1 MTQIIA
7 GLYEIENEIGAGGGG
22 IVYLGRHI
30 RLNKQVVLK
39 ADKRKLSADTET
51 LRREVD
57 MLKNL
62 AHTYIPQ
69 VYDFVQEGDT
79 VYTVMDYIEG
89 ESLDKLL
96 GRGQK
101 ITQPQIIKWACQL
114 LAALKYLHSRP
125 PHGILHGDIKPAN
138 IMLRP
143 SGDICLIDYNIALAL
158 GEDGAVKV
166 GFSKGYASPEHYGA
180 DYVIRNK
187 PAAVF
192 RRTLQLGDTTERIDI
207 NGELGYFGGNG
218 TTKSSKGI
226 LLDTRSDIYSLGATL
241 YHLISGRKPAQDA
254 REVVPLGT
262 DICSPGV
269 SMILQKAMAPQ
280 PDKRYK
286 SAEEML
292 TAFLRLY
299 KTDKRTVRH
308 KRRMVL
314 TGILLSTL
322 FLAGGVSAFIGLNQL
337 KQREKALV
345 LAEYS
350 ANALE
355 DGDVAGAL
363 EYALQAIP
371 SGDSVLDAP
380 VTAQAQKA
388 LTDALGVYDMSEG
401 LKPLDS
407 VKLPSVPFTIAVSPK
422 GTRFAAV
429 YAYEAAIYDANTRQL
444 IVKFP
449 TQKSALSDVIFINE
463 NRFIYAG
470 SDGVAAYDIEKE
482 KVLWRGEKAT
492 TLEVS
497 DDGSTLAA
505 LTENAEGVTI
515 YRIDDGT
522 KITERSFEGQHLS
535 IPFNDIYADS
545 DNSIFALNENGTR
558 LAVSFF
564 NGGFY
569 ILNLEDTEEDLII
582 YDESDYIHFDGAFKD
597 RYFAYIAN
605 KSDKSV
611 FGIIDTAE
619 AVSFGEFESDDN
631 FLFNNDNGEINIARG
646 NLLVSYDPETL
657 EEKELAY
664 TDSNTITGIS
674 VKNGYTLVTTDNN
687 SFSLYDEGAHR
698 ISEAESI
705 AHYDFVCLTDDYVL
719 LAGRD
724 DSIIRILEVVKHK
737 EEQVLSYDAGYAHD
751 EARLSHDGKTA
762 MLFNYQ
768 GYCIYDMSGNAIAE
782 GKFPD
787 AEQIYDQQFR
797 KDETNSYLEVIWYD
811 GAIRCY
817 DAATGKMFSETVGE
831 KPSKD
836 LYEEFY
842 TEKYRVES
850 TLHEA
855 PRVYDI
861 QSGKLIAVLEE
872 DASLTYITE
881 AGEYVIAE
889 YINTEGKR
897 YGALLNSHFE
907 VLAYFPDMCDYAD
920 GKVIFDTGSG
930 NLVESSV
937 YSLDELIEM
946 AE

>member
-1 MTQIIA
+1 MAQIIA
-7 GLYEIENEIGAGGGG
+7 GLYEIQNQIGAGGGG

-30 RLNKQVVLK
+30 RLDKQVVLK
-39 ADKRKLSADTET
+39 ADKRKLSADTDT

-62 AHTYIPQ
+62 THTYIPQ

-143 SGDICLIDYNIALAL
+143 GGDICLIDYNIALAL

-166 GFSKGYASPEHYGA
+166 GFSKGYASPEHYGT
-180 DYVIRNK
+180 DYIIFNK
-187 PAAVF
+187 PAAVS
-192 RRTLQLGDTTERIDI
+192 RRTLQSGDTTELIDT
-207 NGELGYFGGNG
+207 NGEQRYSKGNG

-226 LLDTRSDIYSLGATL
+226 LLDARSDIYSLGATL
-241 YHLISGRKPAQDA
+241 YHLISGTKPEQDA
-254 REVVPLGT
+254 REVVPLGS

-269 SMILQKAMAPQ
+269 SAILQKAMAPQ
-280 PDKRYK
+280 PEKRYK

-292 TAFLRLY
+292 TAFFRLY
-299 KTDKRTVRH
+299 KTDKRTIRH
-308 KRRMVL
+308 KRRMAL
-314 TGILLSTL
+314 TGILLGIL
-322 FLAGGVSAFIGLNQL
+322 FATGGASAFIGLNQL

-350 ANALE
+350 SNALA

-363 EYALQAIP
+363 KYALQAIP
-371 SGDSVLDAP
+371 SGNSVLDAP
-380 VTAQAQKA
+380 ATAQAQKA
-388 LTDALGVYDMSEG
+388 LTDALGIYDMSEG

-407 VKLPSVPFTIAVSPK
+407 VQLPSVPFAIAVSPK

-429 YAYEAAIYDANTRQL
+429 YAYETAVFDADTRQM
-444 IVKFP
+444 IVKLP
-449 TQKSALSDVIFINE
+449 VQKSALSDVIFINE
-463 NRFIYAG
+463 NKLIYAG
-470 SDGVAAYDIEKE
+470 SAGVAAYDIEQG
-482 KVLWRGEKAT
+482 KVLWSGEMAT
-492 TLEVS
+492 TLTVS
-497 DDGSTLAA
+497 DDGTTLAA
-505 LTENAEGVTI
+505 LNENADGVTI

-522 KITERSFEGQHLS
+522 KITERSFEGKQLA

-558 LAVSFF
+558 LAVSFS

-569 ILNLEDTEEDLII
+569 ILNLEDMEEDLIV
-582 YDESDYIHFDGAFKD
+582 YDESDYVRFDGAFQD

-611 FGIIDTAE
+611 FGIIDIVD

-631 FLFNNDNGEINIARG
+631 FLFNDDNGEINIARG
-646 NLLVSYDPETL
+646 NLLVSYNPETL
-657 EEKELAY
+657 GEKELAY
-664 TDSNTITGIS
+664 TDSSTITGIS
-674 VKNGYTLVTTDNN
+674 VKNDYTLVTTDNN
-687 SFSLYDEGAHR
+687 SLFFYDKGAHR
-698 ISEAESI
+698 ISETSSN
-705 AHYDFVCLTDDYVL
+705 AHYDFVSLTDDYAL
-719 LAGRD
+719 LARRD
-724 DSIIRILEVVKHK
+724 DPIIRMFEVVKYN
-737 EEQVLSYDAGYAHD
+737 EARVLSYDAGYGHD
-751 EARLSHDGKTA
+751 EARISHDGKTA
-762 MLFNYQ
+762 MLFGYQ
-768 GYCIYDMSGNAIAE
+768 GFRIYGLDGNVIAE

-811 GAIRCY
+811 GTVRCY
-817 DAATGKMFSETVGE
+817 DAATGKMISKTMGE

-842 TEKYRVES
+842 TEKYRIES

-897 YGALLNSHFE
+897 YGALLNKNFE

-930 NLVESSV
+930 NLVESPV

>member
-7 GLYEIENEIGAGGGG
+7 GLYEIQNQIGAGGGG

-30 RLNKQVVLK
+30 RLDKQVVLK
-39 ADKRKLSADTET
+39 ADKRKLSTDTET

-89 ESLDKLL
+89 ESLDKPL

-101 ITQPQIIKWACQL
+101 ITQSQIVKWACQL

-143 SGDICLIDYNIALAL
+143 GGDICLIDYNIALAL

-187 PAAVF
+187 SAAVF
-192 RRTLQLGDTTERIDI
+192 HKTLQLGDTTERIDI
-207 NGELGYFGGNG
+207 NERRRYFKGNG
-218 TTKSSKGI
+218 TTKNSKGI
-226 LLDTRSDIYSLGATL
+226 LLDARSDIYSLGATL
-241 YHLISGRKPAQDA
+241 YHLISGKKPAQDA
-254 REVVPLGT
+254 REVVPLGE
-262 DICSPGV
+262 DICSSGV
-269 SMILQKAMAPQ
+269 SIILQKAMAPQ
-280 PDKRYK
+280 PEKRYK

-292 TAFLRLY
+292 AAFLRLY
-299 KTDKRTVRH
+299 KTDKRTIRH
-308 KRRMVL
+308 KRRMIL
-314 TGILLSTL
+314 TGILLSVL
-322 FLAGGVSAFIGLNQL
+322 FLAGGASTFIGLNQL
-337 KQREKALV
+337 KQREKALI

-350 ANALE
+350 ANALA

-371 SGDSVLDAP
+371 SGNSMLEAP

-388 LTDALGVYDMSEG
+388 LTDALGIYDMSEG
-401 LKPLDS
+401 LKLLDS
-407 VKLPSVPFTIAVSPK
+407 VQLPSVPFTITVSPK

-429 YAYEAAIYDANTRQL
+429 YAYETAIYDMDTRQL
-444 IVKFP
+444 LVKLP
-449 TQKSALSDVIFINE
+449 IQKSALSDVIFINE
-463 NRFIYAG
+463 NKIVYAG
-470 SDGVAAYDIEKE
+470 SDGVTAYDIEKE
-482 KVLWRGEKAT
+482 QVLWKGGTAT
-492 TLEVS
+492 TLVTS
-497 DDGSTLAA
+497 NDGTTLAA
-505 LTENAEGVTI
+505 LNKNADGVTV

-522 KITERSFEGQHLS
+522 RLIERSFEGLHLS
-535 IPFNDIYADS
+535 VPFNDIYADP

-558 LAVSFF
+558 LAVSFS

-569 ILNLEDTEEDLII
+569 ILNLEDADEDLIV
-582 YDESDYIHFDGAFKD
+582 YDESEYLRFDGAFKD

-611 FGIIDTAE
+611 FGIIDTDE

-631 FLFNNDNGEINIARG
+631 FLLNNDNGEINIARG
-646 NLLVSYDPETL
+646 NLLVSYKPETL

-687 SFSLYDEGAHR
+687 GFSFYDEGAHR
-698 ISEAESI
+698 ISESEST
-705 AHYDFVCLTDDYVL
+705 ANYDFVCLTDDYAL
-719 LAGRD
+719 LARRD
-724 DSIIRILEVVKHK
+724 DPVIRILEVVRHN
-737 EEQVLSYDAGYAHD
+737 EERVLSYDAGYAHD
-751 EARLSHDGKTA
+751 EARLSHDRKTA
-762 MLFNYQ
+762 MLFSYQ
-768 GYCIYDMSGNAIAE
+768 GYRIYGVDGKVVAE
-782 GKFPD
+782 GEFPD

-797 KDETNSYLEVIWYD
+797 KDEVGSYLEVIWYD
-811 GAIRCY
+811 GTVRCY
-817 DAATGKMFSETVGE
+817 DAATGKMISETAGE

-842 TEKYRVES
+842 TEKYRIES

-855 PRVYDI
+855 PRIYDV

-872 DASLTYITE
+872 DANLTYITE
-881 AGEYVIAE
+881 VGEYVIAE

-897 YGALLNSHFE
+897 YGALLNKKFE

-920 GKVIFDTGSG
+920 GKVVFDTGSG
-930 NLVESSV
+930 NLVESPV

>member
-7 GLYEIENEIGAGGGG
+7 GLYEIQNQIGAGGGG

-30 RLNKQVVLK
+30 RLDKQVVLK
-39 ADKRKLSADTET
+39 ADKRKLSTDTET

-62 AHTYIPQ
+62 THTYIPQ

-143 SGDICLIDYNIALAL
+143 GGDICLIDYNIALAL

-180 DYVIRNK
+180 DYVIRNR

-192 RRTLQLGDTTERIDI
+192 HKTLQLGDTTERIDI
-207 NGELGYFGGNG
+207 NERQRYFKGNG

-226 LLDTRSDIYSLGATL
+226 LLDARSDIYSLGATL
-241 YHLISGRKPAQDA
+241 YHLISGKKPAQDA
-254 REVVPLGT
+254 REVVPLGE
-262 DICSPGV
+262 DICSSGV
-269 SMILQKAMAPQ
+269 SIILQKAMAPQ
-280 PDKRYK
+280 PEKRYK

-292 TAFLRLY
+292 AAFLRLY
-299 KTDKRTVRH
+299 KTDKRTIHH
-308 KRRMVL
+308 KRRMIL
-314 TGILLSTL
+314 TGILLSVL
-322 FLAGGVSAFIGLNQL
+322 FLAGGASTFIGLNQL

-345 LAEYS
+345 LTEYS
-350 ANALE
+350 ANALA

-371 SGDSVLDAP
+371 SGNSMLEAP

-388 LTDALGVYDMSEG
+388 LTDALGIYDMSEG
-401 LKPLDS
+401 LKLLDS
-407 VKLPSVPFTIAVSPK
+407 VQLPSAPFTITVSPK

-429 YAYEAAIYDANTRQL
+429 YAYETAIYDMDTRQL
-444 IVKFP
+444 LVKLP
-449 TQKSALSDVIFINE
+449 IQKSALSDVIFINE
-463 NRFIYAG
+463 NKIVYAG
-470 SDGVAAYDIEKE
+470 SDGVTAYDIEKE
-482 KVLWRGEKAT
+482 QVLWKGETAT
-492 TLEVS
+492 TLVTS
-497 DDGSTLAA
+497 NDGTTLAA
-505 LTENAEGVTI
+505 LNKNADGVTV

-522 KITERSFEGQHLS
+522 RLIERSFEGLHLS
-535 IPFNDIYADS
+535 VPFNDIYADP

-558 LAVSFF
+558 LAVSFS
-564 NGGFY
+564 NGGLY
-569 ILNLEDTEEDLII
+569 ILNLEDADEDLIV
-582 YDESDYIHFDGAFKD
+582 YDESEYLRFDGAFKD

-611 FGIIDTAE
+611 FGIIDTDE

-631 FLFNNDNGEINIARG
+631 FLLNNDNGEINIARG
-646 NLLVSYDPETL
+646 NLLVSYKPETL

-687 SFSLYDEGAHR
+687 GFSFYDEGAHR
-698 ISEAESI
+698 ISESEST
-705 AHYDFVCLTDDYVL
+705 AHYDFVCLTDDYAL
-719 LAGRD
+719 LARRD
-724 DSIIRILEVVKHK
+724 DPVIRILEVVRHN
-737 EEQVLSYDAGYAHD
+737 EERVLSYDAGYAHD
-751 EARLSHDGKTA
+751 EARLSHDRKTA
-762 MLFNYQ
+762 MLFSYQ
-768 GYCIYDMSGNAIAE
+768 GYRIYGLDGKVVAE
-782 GKFPD
+782 GEFPD

-797 KDETNSYLEVIWYD
+797 KDEVGSYLEVIWYD
-811 GAIRCY
+811 GTVRCY
-817 DAATGKMFSETVGE
+817 DAATGKMISETAGE

-842 TEKYRVES
+842 TEKYRIES

-855 PRVYDI
+855 PRVYDV
-861 QSGKLIAVLEE
+861 QSGKLVAVLEE
-872 DASLTYITE
+872 NAGLTYITE

-897 YGALLNSHFE
+897 YGALLNNNYE

-920 GKVIFDTGSG
+920 GKVVFDTGSG
-930 NLVESSV
+930 NLVESPV

>member
-7 GLYEIENEIGAGGGG
+7 GLYEIQNQIGAGGGG

-30 RLNKQVVLK
+30 RLDKQVVLK
-39 ADKRKLSADTET
+39 ADKRKLSTDTET

-62 AHTYIPQ
+62 THTYIPQ

-143 SGDICLIDYNIALAL
+143 GGDICLIDYNIALAL

-180 DYVIRNK
+180 DYVIRNR

-192 RRTLQLGDTTERIDI
+192 HKTLQLGDTTERIDI
-207 NGELGYFGGNG
+207 NERQRYFKGNG

-226 LLDTRSDIYSLGATL
+226 LLDARSDIYSLGATL
-241 YHLISGRKPAQDA
+241 YHLISGKKPAQDA
-254 REVVPLGT
+254 REVVPLGE
-262 DICSPGV
+262 DICSSGV
-269 SMILQKAMAPQ
+269 SIILQKAMAPQ
-280 PDKRYK
+280 PEKRYK

-292 TAFLRLY
+292 AAFLRLY
-299 KTDKRTVRH
+299 KTDKRTIRH
-308 KRRMVL
+308 KRRMIL
-314 TGILLSTL
+314 TGILLSVL
-322 FLAGGVSAFIGLNQL
+322 FLAGGASTFIGLNQL

-345 LAEYS
+345 LTEYS
-350 ANALE
+350 ANALA

-371 SGDSVLDAP
+371 SGNSMLEAP

-388 LTDALGVYDMSEG
+388 LTDALGIYDMSEG
-401 LKPLDS
+401 LKLLDS
-407 VKLPSVPFTIAVSPK
+407 VQLPSAPFTITVSPK

-429 YAYEAAIYDANTRQL
+429 YAYETAIYDMDTRQL
-444 IVKFP
+444 LVKLP
-449 TQKSALSDVIFINE
+449 IQKSALSDVIFINE
-463 NRFIYAG
+463 NKIVYAG
-470 SDGVAAYDIEKE
+470 SDGVTAYDIEKE
-482 KVLWRGEKAT
+482 QVLWKGETAT
-492 TLEVS
+492 TLVTS
-497 DDGSTLAA
+497 NDGTTLAA
-505 LTENAEGVTI
+505 LNKNADGVTV

-522 KITERSFEGQHLS
+522 RLIERSFEGLHLS
-535 IPFNDIYADS
+535 VPFNDIYADP

-558 LAVSFF
+558 LAVSFY
-564 NGGFY
+564 NGGLY
-569 ILNLEDTEEDLII
+569 ILNLEDADEDLIV
-582 YDESDYIHFDGAFKD
+582 YDESEYLRFDGAFKD

-611 FGIIDTAE
+611 FGIIDTDE

-631 FLFNNDNGEINIARG
+631 FLLNNDNGEINIARG
-646 NLLVSYDPETL
+646 NLLVSYKPETL

-687 SFSLYDEGAHR
+687 GFSFYDEGAHR
-698 ISEAESI
+698 ISESEST
-705 AHYDFVCLTDDYVL
+705 AHYDFVCLTDDYAL
-719 LAGRD
+719 LARRD
-724 DSIIRILEVVKHK
+724 DPVIRILEVVRHN
-737 EEQVLSYDAGYAHD
+737 EERVLSYDAGYAHD
-751 EARLSHDGKTA
+751 EARLSHDRKTA
-762 MLFNYQ
+762 MLFSYQ
-768 GYCIYDMSGNAIAE
+768 GYRIYGLDGKVVAE
-782 GKFPD
+782 GEFPD

-797 KDETNSYLEVIWYD
+797 KDEVGSYLEVIWYD
-811 GAIRCY
+811 GTVRCY
-817 DAATGKMFSETVGE
+817 DAATGKMISETAGE

-842 TEKYRVES
+842 TEKYRIES

-855 PRVYDI
+855 PRVYDV
-861 QSGKLIAVLEE
+861 QSGKLVAVLEE
-872 DASLTYITE
+872 NAGLTYITE

-897 YGALLNSHFE
+897 YGALLNNNYE

-920 GKVIFDTGSG
+920 GKVVFDTGAG
-930 NLVESSV
+930 NLVESPV

>member
-1 MTQIIA
+1 MAQIIA
-7 GLYEIENEIGAGGGG
+7 GLYEIQNQIGAGGGG

-30 RLNKQVVLK
+30 RLDKQVVLK

-62 AHTYIPQ
+62 THTYIPQ

-89 ESLDKLL
+89 ESLDKFL

-143 SGDICLIDYNIALAL
+143 TGDICLIDYNIALAL

-180 DYVIRNK
+180 DYIVCNK
-187 PAAVF
+187 PASVS
-192 RRTLQLGDTTERIDI
+192 RRTLQLGDTTELIDT
-207 NGELGYFGGNG
+207 NGEQRYSKENG

-226 LLDTRSDIYSLGATL
+226 LLDARSDIYSLGATL
-241 YHLISGRKPAQDA
+241 YHLISGTKPAQDA
-254 REVVPLGT
+254 REVVPLGS

-269 SMILQKAMAPQ
+269 SAILQKAMAPQ
-280 PDKRYK
+280 PEKRYK

-292 TAFLRLY
+292 TAFFRLY
-299 KTDKRTVRH
+299 KTDKRTIRH

-314 TGILLSTL
+314 TGILLGIL
-322 FLAGGVSAFIGLNQL
+322 FTTGGVSAFIGLNQL

-350 ANALE
+350 SNALA

-363 EYALQAIP
+363 KYALQAIP
-371 SGDSVLDAP
+371 SGNSILDAP

-388 LTDALGVYDMSEG
+388 LTDALGIYDMSEG

-407 VKLPSVPFTIAVSPK
+407 VQLPSVPFTIAVSPK

-429 YAYEAAIYDANTRQL
+429 YAYETAVYDADTRQM
-444 IVKFP
+444 IVTLP
-449 TQKSALSDVIFINE
+449 VQKSALSDVIFINE
-463 NRFIYAG
+463 NRLIYAG
-470 SDGVAAYDIEKE
+470 SDGVAAYDIEQG
-482 KVLWRGEKAT
+482 KVLWSGETAT
-492 TLEVS
+492 ILTAS
-497 DDGSTLAA
+497 DDGTTLAA
-505 LTENAEGVTI
+505 LNENADGVTI

-522 KITERSFEGQHLS
+522 KIIERSFEGKQLA

-558 LAVSFF
+558 LAVSFS

-569 ILNLEDTEEDLII
+569 ILNLEDMEEDLIV
-582 YDESDYIHFDGAFKD
+582 YDESDYVRFDGAFQD

-611 FGIIDTAE
+611 FGIIDTVD

-631 FLFNNDNGEINIARG
+631 FLFNDDNGEINIARG

-657 EEKELAY
+657 GEKELAY

-674 VKNGYTLVTTDNN
+674 VKNDYTLVTTDNN
-687 SFSLYDEGAHR
+687 SLFFYDKGAHR
-698 ISEAESI
+698 ISETSSN
-705 AHYDFVCLTDDYVL
+705 AHYDFVSLTDDYAL
-719 LAGRD
+719 LARRD
-724 DSIIRILEVVKHK
+724 DPIIRMFEVVKHN
-737 EEQVLSYDAGYAHD
+737 EARVLSYDAGYGHD
-751 EARLSHDGKTA
+751 EARISHDGKTA
-762 MLFNYQ
+762 MLFSYQ
-768 GYCIYDMSGNAIAE
+768 GFRIYGLNGNVIAE

-811 GAIRCY
+811 GTVRCY
-817 DAATGKMFSETVGE
+817 DAADGKKISETMGE
-831 KPSKD
+831 KPLKD

-842 TEKYRVES
+842 TEKYRIES

-861 QSGKLIAVLEE
+861 QSGKLIAILEE
-872 DASLTYITE
+872 DAGLTYITE

-897 YGALLNSHFE
+897 YGALLNENFE
-907 VLAYFPDMCDYAD
+907 TLAYFPDMCDYAD

-930 NLVESSV
+930 NLVESPV

>member
-1 MTQIIA
+1 MV
-7 GLYEIENEIGAGGGG
+7 LG
-22 IVYLGRHI
+22 ITPSTKFVYSL
-30 RLNKQVVLK
+30 
-39 ADKRKLSADTET
+39 T

-62 AHTYIPQ
+62 THTYIPQ

-143 SGDICLIDYNIALAL
+143 GGDICLIDYNIALAL

-192 RRTLQLGDTTERIDI
+192 HKTLQLGDTTERIDI
-207 NGELGYFGGNG
+207 NERQRYFKGNG
-218 TTKSSKGI
+218 TTKNSKGI
-226 LLDTRSDIYSLGATL
+226 LLDARSDIYSLGATL
-241 YHLISGRKPAQDA
+241 YHLISGKKPAQDA
-254 REVVPLGT
+254 REVVPLGE
-262 DICSPGV
+262 DICSSGV
-269 SMILQKAMAPQ
+269 SIILQKSMAPQ
-280 PDKRYK
+280 PEKRYK

-299 KTDKRTVRH
+299 KTDKRTIRH
-308 KRRMVL
+308 ERRMIL
-314 TGILLSTL
+314 TGILLSVL
-322 FLAGGVSAFIGLNQL
+322 FLTGGASTFIGLNQL

-350 ANALE
+350 ENALA

-371 SGDSVLDAP
+371 SGNSMLEAP

-388 LTDALGVYDMSEG
+388 LTDALGIYDMSEG
-401 LKPLDS
+401 LKFLDS
-407 VKLPSVPFTIAVSPK
+407 VQLPSAPFTITVSPK

-429 YAYEAAIYDANTRQL
+429 YAYETAIYDMDTRQL
-444 IVKFP
+444 LVKLP
-449 TQKSALSDVIFINE
+449 IQKSALSDVIFINE
-463 NRFIYAG
+463 NKIVYAG
-470 SDGVAAYDIEKE
+470 SDGVTAYDIEKE
-482 KVLWRGEKAT
+482 QVLWKGGTAT
-492 TLEVS
+492 TLVTS
-497 DDGSTLAA
+497 NDGTTLAA
-505 LTENAEGVTI
+505 LNKNADGVTV

-522 KITERSFEGQHLS
+522 RLIERSFEGLHLS
-535 IPFNDIYADS
+535 VPFNDIYADP

-558 LAVSFF
+558 LAVSFS

-569 ILNLEDTEEDLII
+569 ILNLEDADEDLIV
-582 YDESDYIHFDGAFKD
+582 YDESEYLRFDGAFKD

-611 FGIIDTAE
+611 FGIIDTDE

-631 FLFNNDNGEINIARG
+631 FLLNNDNGEINIARG
-646 NLLVSYDPETL
+646 NLLVSYKPETL

-687 SFSLYDEGAHR
+687 GFSFYDEGAHR
-698 ISEAESI
+698 ISESEST
-705 AHYDFVCLTDDYVL
+705 ANYDFVCLTDDYAL
-719 LAGRD
+719 LARRD
-724 DSIIRILEVVKHK
+724 DPVIRILEVVRHN
-737 EEQVLSYDAGYAHD
+737 EERVLSYDAGYAHD
-751 EARLSHDGKTA
+751 EARLSHDRKTA
-762 MLFNYQ
+762 MLFSYQ
-768 GYCIYDMSGNAIAE
+768 GYRIYGVDGKVVAE
-782 GKFPD
+782 GEFPD

-797 KDETNSYLEVIWYD
+797 KDEVGSYLEVIWYD
-811 GAIRCY
+811 GTVRCY
-817 DAATGKMFSETVGE
+817 DAATGKMISETAGE

-842 TEKYRVES
+842 TEKYRIES

-855 PRVYDI
+855 PRIYDV

-872 DASLTYITE
+872 DANLTYITE

-897 YGALLNSHFE
+897 YGALLNKKFE

-920 GKVIFDTGSG
+920 GKVVFDTGSG
-930 NLVESSV
+930 NLVESPV

>member
-7 GLYEIENEIGAGGGG
+7 GLYEIQNQIGAGGGG

-30 RLNKQVVLK
+30 RLDKQIVLK

-51 LRREVD
+51 LRREAD

-62 AHTYIPQ
+62 THTYIPQ
-69 VYDFVQEGDT
+69 VYDFVQDGDT

-101 ITQPQIIKWACQL
+101 MTQPQIIKWACQL
-114 LAALKYLHSRP
+114 LTALEYLHSRP
-125 PHGILHGDIKPAN
+125 PHGILHGDIKPTN

-180 DYVIRNK
+180 DYVVRNK
-187 PAAVF
+187 PAAVSSK
-192 RRTLQLGDTTERIDI
+192 TLQLGDTTERIDI
-207 NGELGYFGGNG
+207 NERESYSKGRN
-218 TTKSSKGI
+218 TVNNPKGI
-226 LLDTRSDIYSLGATL
+226 LLDARSDIYSLGATL
-241 YHLISGRKPAQDA
+241 YHLISGKKPAQDA
-254 REVVPLGT
+254 REVLPLGV

-269 SMILQKAMAPQ
+269 SAILQKAMAPQ
-280 PDKRYK
+280 PENRYK

-299 KTDKRTVRH
+299 KTDKRTIRH

-314 TGILLSTL
+314 AGILLSIM
-322 FLAGGVSAFIGLNQL
+322 FLAGGASAFIGLNQL

-350 ANALE
+350 ANALA

-388 LTDALGVYDMSEG
+388 LTDALGIYDMSEG

-407 VKLPSVPFTIAVSPK
+407 VQLPAAPFSMAVSPK

-429 YAYEAAIYDANTRQL
+429 YAYEIAIYDMDTRQML
-444 IVKFP
+444 VRLP
-449 TQKSALSDVIFINE
+449 VQKSALADVIFIDE
-463 NRFIYAG
+463 NRIIYAG
-470 SDGVAAYDIEKE
+470 SDGVTAYDLGK
-482 KVLWRGEKAT
+482 KAVLWTGENAT
-492 TLEVS
+492 TLAVS
-497 DDGSTLAA
+497 GNKTTLAA
-505 LTENAEGVTI
+505 LNKNADGVAI

-522 KITERSFEGQHLS
+522 KMTERSFEGLHLS
-535 IPFNDIYADS
+535 VPFNDIYADP
-545 DNSIFALNENGTR
+545 DNDIFALNEVGTQ
-558 LAVSFF
+558 LAVSFS

-569 ILNLEDTEEDLII
+569 ILNLEDADADLIV
-582 YDESDYIHFDGAFKD
+582 YDESDYVCFDGAFKD
-597 RYFAYIAN
+597 RYFAYVAN
-605 KSDKSV
+605 KSDRSV
-611 FGIIDTAE
+611 FGIIDAAE
-619 AVSFGEFESDDN
+619 AISFGEFESDDN

-646 NLLVSYDPETL
+646 NLLVSYNPETL

-664 TDSNTITGIS
+664 ANSNMITGVS
-674 VKNGYTLVTTDNN
+674 VNNGDVLIITDDNN
-687 SFSLYDEGAHR
+687 FSFYDSGANR
-698 ISEAESI
+698 ISESSSI
-705 AHYDFVCLTDDYVL
+705 THYDFVCLTEDYAL

-724 DSIIRILEVVKHK
+724 DPVIRILEVVKHK
-737 EEQVLSYDAGYAHD
+737 ESQLLSYDARYAHD
-751 EARLSHDGKTA
+751 EARLSNDGKTA
-762 MLFNYQ
+762 MLFSYQ
-768 GYCIYDMSGNAIAE
+768 GYCIYDLNGNVIAE
-782 GKFPD
+782 GEFPD
-787 AEQIYDQQFR
+787 AERIYDQQFR
-797 KDETNSYLEVIWYD
+797 KNDMDSYLEVIWYD
-811 GAIRCY
+811 GTVRCY
-817 DAATGKMFSETVGE
+817 DATNGKIISETIVE
-831 KPSKD
+831 EPSKD

-842 TEKYRVES
+842 TEKYRIES

-861 QSGKLIAVLEE
+861 QSGRLAAVLEE

-881 AGEYVIAE
+881 AGEYIIAE

-897 YGALLNSHFE
+897 YGALLNKNFE
-907 VLAYFPDMCDYAD
+907 VLAYFPDMCDYAN

-930 NLVESSV
+930 TLVESPL
-937 YSLDELIEM
+937 YSLDELIEI

>member
-7 GLYEIENEIGAGGGG
+7 GLYEIQNQIGAGGGG

-30 RLNKQVVLK
+30 RLDKQVVLK
-39 ADKRKLSADTET
+39 ADKRKLSTDTET

-62 AHTYIPQ
+62 THTYIPQ

-143 SGDICLIDYNIALAL
+143 GGDICLIDYNIALAL

-187 PAAVF
+187 TAAVF
-192 RRTLQLGDTTERIDI
+192 HKTLQLGDTTERIDI
-207 NGELGYFGGNG
+207 NEGQRNFKGSDTAKN
-218 TTKSSKGI
+218 SRGI
-226 LLDTRSDIYSLGATL
+226 LLDARSDIYSLGATL
-241 YHLISGRKPAQDA
+241 YHLISGKKPAQDA
-254 REVVPLGT
+254 REVVPLGA

-269 SMILQKAMAPQ
+269 SIILQKAMAPQ
-280 PDKRYK
+280 PEKRYK

-299 KTDKRTVRH
+299 KTDKRTIRH
-308 KRRMVL
+308 KRRMIL
-314 TGILLSTL
+314 TGILLSVL
-322 FLAGGVSAFIGLNQL
+322 FLTGGASTFIGLNQL

-350 ANALE
+350 ANALA

-371 SGDSVLDAP
+371 SGNSVLDAP

-401 LKPLDS
+401 IKPLDS
-407 VKLPSVPFTIAVSPK
+407 VQLPSAPFTIAVSPK

-429 YAYEAAIYDANTRQL
+429 YAYETAIYDANTRQL
-444 IVKFP
+444 IVKLP
-449 TQKSALSDVIFINE
+449 AQRSALSDVKFINE
-463 NRFIYAG
+463 DRFIYAG
-470 SDGVAAYDIEKE
+470 IGGVAAYDIKQE
-482 KVLWRGEKAT
+482 KVLWSGEIAT
-492 TLEVS
+492 TLAVS
-497 DDGSTLAA
+497 DDGTVLAA
-505 LTENAEGVTI
+505 LNENADGVTI
-515 YRIDDGT
+515 YRIDDGA
-522 KITERSFEGQHLS
+522 KITERSFEGRHLS
-535 IPFNDIYADS
+535 VPFNDIYADS
-545 DNSIFALNENGTR
+545 DNSIFALNENGTC
-558 LAVSFF
+558 LAVSFS

-569 ILNLEDTEEDLII
+569 ILNLEDMEEDLII
-582 YDESDYIHFDGAFKD
+582 YDESDYIRLDGAFKD
-597 RYFAYIAN
+597 RYFAYVAN

-611 FGIIDTAE
+611 FGIIDTVD

-646 NLLVSYDPETL
+646 NLLVSYSPETL

-674 VKNGYTLVTTDNN
+674 IKNDYTLVTTDNN
-687 SFSLYDEGAHR
+687 SLSFYDKGAHR
-698 ISEAESI
+698 ISETGSN
-705 AHYDFVCLTDDYVL
+705 AHYDFICLADDYAL
-719 LAGRD
+719 LARRD
-724 DSIIRILEVVKHK
+724 DPIIRIFEVVKHNEAK
-737 EEQVLSYDAGYAHD
+737 VLSYDAGYGHD
-751 EARLSHDGKTA
+751 EARISHDGKTA
-762 MLFNYQ
+762 MLFSYQ
-768 GYCIYDMSGNAIAE
+768 GFRIYDLDGNVIAE
-782 GKFPD
+782 GKFPN

-797 KDETNSYLEVIWYD
+797 KDDTDSYLEVIWYD
-811 GAIRCY
+811 GTVRYY
-817 DAATGKMFSETVGE
+817 DAATGKMISETMGE

-836 LYEEFY
+836 LFEEFY
-842 TEKYRVES
+842 TEKYRIES

-881 AGEYVIAE
+881 VGEYVIAE

-897 YGALLNSHFE
+897 YGALLNKNFE

-930 NLVESSV
+930 NLVKSPV

-946 AE
+946 AK

>member
-7 GLYEIENEIGAGGGG
+7 GLYEIQNQIGAGGGG

-30 RLNKQVVLK
+30 RLDKQVVLK
-39 ADKRKLSADTET
+39 ADKRKLSTDTET

-62 AHTYIPQ
+62 THTYIPQ

-143 SGDICLIDYNIALAL
+143 GGDICLIDYNIALAL

-192 RRTLQLGDTTERIDI
+192 HKTLQLGDTTERIDI
-207 NGELGYFGGNG
+207 NERQRYFKGNG
-218 TTKSSKGI
+218 TTKNSKGI
-226 LLDTRSDIYSLGATL
+226 LLDARSDIYSLGATL
-241 YHLISGRKPAQDA
+241 YHLISGKKPAQDA
-254 REVVPLGT
+254 REVVPLGE
-262 DICSPGV
+262 DICSSGV
-269 SMILQKAMAPQ
+269 SIILQKSMAPQ
-280 PDKRYK
+280 PEKRYK

-299 KTDKRTVRH
+299 KTDKRTIRH
-308 KRRMVL
+308 ERRMIL
-314 TGILLSTL
+314 TGILLSVL
-322 FLAGGVSAFIGLNQL
+322 FLTGGASTFIGLNQL

-350 ANALE
+350 ENALA

-371 SGDSVLDAP
+371 SGNSMLEAP

-388 LTDALGVYDMSEG
+388 LTDALGIYDMSEG
-401 LKPLDS
+401 LKFLDS
-407 VKLPSVPFTIAVSPK
+407 VQLPSAPFTITVSPK

-429 YAYEAAIYDANTRQL
+429 YAYETAIYDMDTRQL
-444 IVKFP
+444 LVKLP
-449 TQKSALSDVIFINE
+449 IQKSALSDVIFINE
-463 NRFIYAG
+463 NKIVYAG
-470 SDGVAAYDIEKE
+470 SDGVTAYDIEKE
-482 KVLWRGEKAT
+482 QVLWKGGTAT
-492 TLEVS
+492 TLVTS
-497 DDGSTLAA
+497 NDGTTLAA
-505 LTENAEGVTI
+505 LNKNADGVTV

-522 KITERSFEGQHLS
+522 RLIERSFEGLHLS
-535 IPFNDIYADS
+535 VPFNDIYADP

-558 LAVSFF
+558 LAVSFS

-569 ILNLEDTEEDLII
+569 ILNLEDADEDLIV
-582 YDESDYIHFDGAFKD
+582 YDESEYLRFDGAFKD

-611 FGIIDTAE
+611 FGIIDTDE

-631 FLFNNDNGEINIARG
+631 FLLNNDNGEINIARG
-646 NLLVSYDPETL
+646 NLLVSYKPETL

-687 SFSLYDEGAHR
+687 GFSFYDEGAHR
-698 ISEAESI
+698 ISESEST
-705 AHYDFVCLTDDYVL
+705 ANYDFVCLTDDYAL
-719 LAGRD
+719 LARRD
-724 DSIIRILEVVKHK
+724 DPVIRILEVVRHN
-737 EEQVLSYDAGYAHD
+737 EERVLSYDAGYAHD
-751 EARLSHDGKTA
+751 EARLSHDRKTA
-762 MLFNYQ
+762 MLFSYQ
-768 GYCIYDMSGNAIAE
+768 GYRIYGVDGKVVAE
-782 GKFPD
+782 GEFPD

-797 KDETNSYLEVIWYD
+797 KDEVGSYLEVIWYD
-811 GAIRCY
+811 GTVRCY
-817 DAATGKMFSETVGE
+817 DAATGKMISETAGE

-842 TEKYRVES
+842 TEKYRIES

-855 PRVYDI
+855 PRIYDV

-872 DASLTYITE
+872 DANLTYITE

-897 YGALLNSHFE
+897 YGALLNKKFE

-920 GKVIFDTGSG
+920 GKVVFDTGSG
-930 NLVESSV
+930 NLVESPV